1 MINKLL
7 LIGGQK
13 TLGGGCKCVED
24 MRVGWGSN
32 HVRLEGLVEW
42 KWEKVLH
49 VHDQGGLGK
58 CKVGAPHSHEGLRA
72 NKGN

>member
-1 MINKLL
+1 MK
-7 LIGGQK
+7 
-13 TLGGGCKCVED
+13 
-24 MRVGWGSN
+24 VGWGSN
-32 HVRLEGLVEW
+32 HVQLEGLVEW

-58 CKVGAPHSHEGLRA
+58 CKVGVPHSHEGLRA